1 MNKILEVKFGSH
13 LYGTNTPESD
23 LDLKAIFLPT
33 ARQIVMGGFNK
44 SVNTS
49 RPKQPFERNH
59 KDDVDMEAF
68 SLDLFVVLLSQ
79 GQTVALD
86 MLFAPLGMCR
96 YASNDIW
103 MFSELYNNRIELL
116 NRNVNSFVGYAKQQ
130 AAKYG
135 LKGFRVSALRAT
147 TELFASMPQ
156 HDKLGKHK
164 DLLEAFVNSHATDP
178 DNTIRFSEHV
188 NAAGA
193 SETLFECCDK
203 KVSLNATVKYGKAI
217 FDKMFQAYGHRAL
230 LAEKNEG
237 VDWKALSHAVRV
249 NSEAIELLTTAQ
261 ITFPRP
267 DRALLLQIK
276 RGELPY
282 KQVADIIEEGL
293 KDLKSAQE
301 VSILQDTPDFQWAED
316 FIFEVYSSIVKKG

>member
-44 SVNTS
+44 SINTS

-68 SLDLFVVLLSQ
+68 SLDRFVDLLTQ

-96 YASNDIW
+96 YASSDIW

-147 TELFASMPQ
+147 TEFFGTLPL
-156 HDKLGKHK
+156 HDRLRDHK
-164 DLLEAFVNSHATDP
+164 DALEAFVASHAGDSS
-178 DNTIRFSEHV
+178 NAIRFSLGSGPNGEP
-188 NAAGA
+188 
-193 SETLFECCDK
+193 ETLFECCDK
-203 KVSLNATVKYGKAI
+203 KVSLNAAVKYGKAI

-249 NSEAIELLTTAQ
+249 NHEAIELLQTAQ

-267 DRALLLQIK
+267 ERALLLQIK
-276 RGELPY
+276 TGQLPY
-282 KQVADIIEEGL
+282 KQVAEMIEQGL
-293 KDLKSAQE
+293 VDLKEAQATSVLRDE
-301 VSILQDTPDFQWAED
+301 PNFQWAED
-316 FIFEVYSSIVKKG
+316 FIYEVYSSIVKKG